1 MQGTK
6 GRFLEREG
14 LSLSSRPP
22 ESRIYWFKRGGRGG
36 WKGSKRSLNI
46 GGGFESEKG
55 EGKCIL

>member
-22 ESRIYWFKRGGRGG
+22 ESRIYWFKRGGRGD
-36 WKGSKRSLNI
+36 
-46 GGGFESEKG
+46 
-55 EGKCIL
+55 GKALKDR